1 MGNHYQLSFCSV
13 LAAHYLLVSNG
24 PPFSNGTVFRDEN
37 ARLRKCPAEEQV
49 ECHSVSFTQGGIGDA
64 WSPSKIKGAR
74 ETGNNCRKPE
84 KTKRH
89 ALFPLIPTR
98 AFESSVDD
106 SKRNMEEIGDKYERS
121 GKFTERTRLSDMSP
135 QKKLFQGYWRCLGP
149 SKNQRW
155 AAATMLQVLNY
166 PRNWQQ
172 LWKAKEIQTFPLPT
186 HSHRGLREFF
196 G

>member
-1 MGNHYQLSFCSV
+1 MPGAPQKSKVCEK
-13 LAAHYLLVSNG
+13 LATIVESQRKPNDM
-24 PPFSNGTVFRDEN
+24 PFSHSFPPGPSRV
-37 ARLRKCPAEEQV
+37 LRMTAK
-49 ECHSVSFTQGGIGDA
+49 GI
-64 WSPSKIKGAR
+64 R
-74 ETGNNCRKPE
+74 
-84 KTKRH
+84 
-89 ALFPLIPTR
+89 
-98 AFESSVDD
+98 
-106 SKRNMEEIGDKYERS
+106 MEEIGDKYERS
-121 GKFTERTRLSDMSP
+121 GKCPERTRLSDISP

-172 LWKAKEIQTFPLPT
+172 LSKAKEIQTFPLPT

>member
-1 MGNHYQLSFCSV
+1 MTFPQRRNYS
-13 LAAHYLLVSNG
+13 
-24 PPFSNGTVFRDEN
+24 R
-37 ARLRKCPAEEQV
+37 
-49 ECHSVSFTQGGIGDA
+49 GIGDV
-64 WSPSKIKGAR
+64 WNPSKIKGAR
-74 ETGNNCRKPE
+74 ETGNNCGKPE

-135 QKKLFQGYWRCLGP
+135 QKKLFQGYWRCLEP
-149 SKNQRW
+149 LKNQRC
-155 AAATMLQVLNY
+155 A
-166 PRNWQQ
+166 RNWQQ
-172 LWKAKEIQTFPLPT
+172 VSKARENQTTCLVPT
-186 HSHRGLREFF
+186 HSHQGLREFC

>member
-1 MGNHYQLSFCSV
+1 M

-37 ARLRKCPAEEQV
+37 ARLRKCLAEEQV
-49 ECHSVSFTQGGIGDA
+49 ECHSVSFTQWGIGDA

-155 AAATMLQVLNY
+155 TAATMLQVLNY
-166 PRNWQQ
+166 PRNWQH
-172 LWKAKEIQTFPLPT
+172 LSKAKKIQTFPLPT

>member
-1 MGNHYQLSFCSV
+1 MKDQ
-13 LAAHYLLVSNG
+13 
-24 PPFSNGTVFRDEN
+24 EN
-37 ARLRKCPAEEQV
+37 AQTGPGWATFPHRRNYSRGIEDVCQAFPLPTHSHRGLREFFGWQWREYGRNRLGEKYARLGTCLGGPCWVTFPQRRNY
-49 ECHSVSFTQGGIGDA
+49 SRGIGDV
-64 WSPSKIKGAR
+64 WNPSKIKGAR

-149 SKNQRW
+149 SKHQRW
-155 AAATMLQVLNY
+155 AAADMLQVLN
-166 PRNWQQ
+166 
-172 LWKAKEIQTFPLPT
+172 
-186 HSHRGLREFF
+186 
-196 G
+196 